1 MQEIL
6 QTTPVAAII
15 FAFTV
20 LTSAYGLFFNHDV
33 NSQFSLHPYSIN
45 RGSRYYTVFTSG
57 LIHADLGHLLF
68 NMLTFYF
75 FAFPLEQIFVMAKG
89 PAGHWWFAGMYVLAL
104 VLSDISTIIKQK
116 NNIHYYSLG
125 ASGAISAVL
134 FSMILFMPQM
144 KISMMFIPI
153 GIPAYIFGPLY
164 LAYCVY
170 ASRNHRDNVNHDAH
184 FYGAVA
190 GLLFTIILFPG
201 IFSEF
206 VGQLIR

>member
-6 QTTPVAAII
+6 QTTPVATII

-20 LTSAYGLFFNHDV
+20 FTSAYGLYFNHDV
-33 NSQFSLHPYSIN
+33 NYQFSLHPYSIN
-45 RGSRYYTVFTSG
+45 RGSRYYTVLTSG
-57 LIHADLGHLLF
+57 LVHGDLGHLLF

-75 FAFPLEQIFVMAKG
+75 FAFKLEQFFVMAKG
-89 PAGHWWFAGMYVLAL
+89 PMGHWLFAAMYIIAL
-104 VLSDISTIIKQK
+104 VLSDISTIIKHK

-125 ASGAISAVL
+125 ASGAISAIL
-134 FSMILFMPQM
+134 FSMILFMPNM
-144 KISMMFIPI
+144 KIGMLFIPI

-170 ASRNHRDNVNHDAH
+170 SSRNQRDNVNHDAH

-201 IFSEF
+201 ILSAFLQ
-206 VGQLIR
+206 QLLG